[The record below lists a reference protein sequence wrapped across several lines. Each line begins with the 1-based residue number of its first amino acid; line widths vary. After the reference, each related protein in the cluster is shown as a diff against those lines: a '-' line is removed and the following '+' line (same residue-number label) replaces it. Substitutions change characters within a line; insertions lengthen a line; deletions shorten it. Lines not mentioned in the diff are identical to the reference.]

1 MGNEPPKVEAP
12 LEKLQELAELR
23 LRVAEYQ
30 KLLAKHA
37 PKRPRPWHTS
47 ARDDQRIPNAAET
60 SASVHLYL
68 AGRGWGKSATG
79 SNWLAEQAAT
89 NPDTEWAVVAPT
101 WRDCRKVCIEGQSGI
116 LRALLPGE
124 LDSCNASDLTV
135 RLTNGSKIYGYSADR
150 PDRLRGANLSGAWID
165 ELASMAH
172 ADDLWG
178 ESLMPALRIGER
190 PTVVVTTTPRPVKLL
205 KELLARTDG
214 SVRVIRGRTWDN
226 ADNLSQVAL
235 AELKA
240 RYEGTRMGRQ
250 ELEGELL
257 DDVEGALWNR
267 DMIDDT
273 RVDKFPPLVRIV
285 VGVDPATTSGE
296 KSDFTGIVVAGRDNA
311 GHLYVLQDETMKGT
325 PRSCMTKA
333 VQMYRDWHADRIVA
347 EVNNGGDYIENL
359 LRTVDPTVPYKSVR
373 ATRGKI
379 VRAEPISALWEQGRG
394 HIVGSLPEL
403 EDQMCAFTPDTTES
417 PDNLDALV
425 WAATEL
431 SVGNSA
437 LIFLNS
443 ISSECSSCTGINGRA
458 ATVCKHCGKPMLLSA
473 VG

>member
-1 MGNEPPKVEAP
+1 MANEAPLVEAP
-12 LEKLQELAELR
+12 LEKLQLLAQLRAKQAEL
-23 LRVAEYQ
+23 Q
-30 KLLAKHA
+30 KLIARHA
-37 PKRPRPWHTS
+37 PPRPRPWHGK
-47 ARDDQRIPNAAET
+47 ARHDQLIPREGEH
-60 SASVHLYL
+60 SVHLYL

-89 NPDTEWAVVAPT
+89 NPDTEWAVIAPT

-124 LDSCNASDLTV
+124 LDSCNASDLTI

-150 PDRLRGANLSGAWID
+150 PDRLRGANLSGAWLD
-165 ELASMAH
+165 ELAAMVH
-172 ADDLWG
+172 AEDLWG
-178 ESLMPALRIGER
+178 EALMPALRIGER
-190 PTVVVTTTPRPVKLL
+190 PQVVVTTTPRPINLL
-205 KELLARTDG
+205 RELLARTDG
-214 SVRVIRGRTWDN
+214 SVRVVRGKTYDN
-226 ADNLSQVAL
+226 ADNLSKVAL

-267 DMIDDT
+267 DMLDDT
-273 RVDKFPPLVRIV
+273 RVDISPAMVRIV

-296 KSDFTGIVVAGRDNA
+296 KSDFTGIVVAGRSQD
-311 GHLYVLQDETMKGT
+311 GHLYVLEDATMKGS
-325 PRSCMTKA
+325 PRACMSKA
-333 VQMYRDWHADRIVA
+333 VQCFRDWHADRIVC
-347 EVNNGGDYIENL
+347 ETNNGGDYIENL
-359 LRTVDPTVPYKSVR
+359 LRTVDPNVPYKSVR

-379 VRAEPISALWEQGRG
+379 RRAEPISSLWEQNRA
-394 HIVGSLPEL
+394 HIVGCLPQL

-443 ISSECSSCTGINGRA
+443 ISQECPNCMGINGRS
-458 ATVCKHCGKPMLLSA
+458 ATVCKHCGSPLA
-473 VG
+473 NVA

>member
-1 MGNEPPKVEAP
+1 MPEPPVIEAP
-12 LEKLQELAELR
+12 LDKLTELAQLR
-23 LRVAEYQ
+23 EKYANLQ
-30 KLLAKHA
+30 KLLARHA
-37 PKRPRPWHTS
+37 APRPRPWHTA
-47 ARDDQRIPNAAET
+47 ARDDQKIPAT
-60 SASVHLYL
+60 GDASVHLYL

-165 ELASMAH
+165 ELASMVH

-190 PTVVVTTTPRPVKLL
+190 PQVVVTTTPRPVPLL
-205 KELLARTDG
+205 RELLARTDG
-214 SVRVIRGRTWDN
+214 SVRVVRGKTWDN
-226 ADNLSQVAL
+226 AENLSKVAL

-267 DMIDDT
+267 DLLDDT
-273 RVDKFPPLVRIV
+273 RVDQVPPLVRIV

-296 KSDFTGIVVAGRDNA
+296 KSDFTGIVVAGRSAD
-311 GHLYVLQDETMKGT
+311 GHLYVLQDATMKGS
-325 PRSCMTKA
+325 PRSCMAKA
-333 VQMYRDWHADRIVA
+333 VSLYHQWHADRIVG
-347 EVNNGGDYIENL
+347 ETNNGGDYIENL
-359 LRTVDPTVPYKSVR
+359 LRTVDPNVPYRSVR

-379 VRAEPISALWEQGRG
+379 VRAEPISSLWEQHRA
-394 HIVGSLPEL
+394 HIVGCLPQL
-403 EDQMCAFTPDTTES
+403 EDQMCAFTPDSTES

-425 WAATEL
+425 WSATEL
-431 SVGNSA
+431 TVGTSA
-437 LIFLNS
+437 LIYLNA
-443 ISSECSSCTGINGRA
+443 ISTECPKCEAVNPKKATHCRACGAVLSEVA
-458 ATVCKHCGKPMLLSA
+458 
-473 VG
+473 

>member
-1 MGNEPPKVEAP
+1 MANEPPLVEAS
-12 LEKLQELAELR
+12 LDKLQ
-23 LRVAEYQ
+23 
-30 KLLAKHA
+30 LLAKLRAQQEFINKFMAKAA
-37 PKRPRPWHTS
+37 PARPRPWHKS
-47 ARDDQRIPNAAET
+47 ARPDQLIPREGEH
-60 SASVHLYL
+60 SVHLYL

-89 NPDTEWAVVAPT
+89 NPDTEWAVIAPT

-150 PDRLRGANLSGAWID
+150 PDRLRGANLSGAWLD
-165 ELASMAH
+165 ELAAMVH
-172 ADDLWG
+172 AEDLWG
-178 ESLMPALRIGER
+178 EALMPALRIGER
-190 PTVVVTTTPRPVKLL
+190 PQVVVTTTPRPIPLL
-205 KELLARTDG
+205 RELLARDDG
-214 SVRVIRGRTWDN
+214 SVRVVRGKTYDN
-226 ADNLSQVAL
+226 AENLSKVAL

-257 DDVEGALWNR
+257 DDVEGALWNH
-267 DMIDDT
+267 DMLEET
-273 RVDKFPPLVRIV
+273 RVDKAPALVRII

-296 KSDFTGIVVAGRDNA
+296 KSDYTGIVVAGRSAD
-311 GHLYVLQDETMKGT
+311 GHLYVLEDATMKGS
-325 PRSCMTKA
+325 PRSCMSRA
-333 VQMYRDWHADRIVA
+333 VECYRNWRADRIVA

-359 LRTVDPTVPYKSVR
+359 LRTVDPNVPYKSVR

-394 HIVGSLPEL
+394 HIVGVLPKL
-403 EDQMCAFTPDTTES
+403 EDQMCAFTPDTAES

-437 LIFLNS
+437 LIWLNS
-443 ISSECSSCTGINGRA
+443 VSTECSRCSGISSSR
-458 ATVCKHCGKPMLLSA
+458 ATVCKFCGTPFA
-473 VG
+473 EAG